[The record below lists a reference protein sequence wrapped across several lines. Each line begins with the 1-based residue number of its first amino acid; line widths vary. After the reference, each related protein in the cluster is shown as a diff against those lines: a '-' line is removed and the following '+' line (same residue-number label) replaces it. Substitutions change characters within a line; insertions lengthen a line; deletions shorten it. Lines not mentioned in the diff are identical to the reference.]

1 MEPVIESRSTFSKDW
16 VGTKHLEKC
25 FSDFQVHVYHLDTS
39 LPVGSD
45 SLAVEWADDSASPT
59 CPRWEGVCRLSSELW
74 ETTLLLSST
83 SFHPLVWSVSGTR
96 LPLLNSLPY
105 VLLVSFPCL
114 LPLFTYNC
122 SAFALI
128 LFAGPTRDRLVC
140 LSWPRWNCLVLLVR
154 FCTTFLVLSPALFHI
169 ASPLLWNQTS
179 LSYYFQ

>member
-1 MEPVIESRSTFSKDW
+1 MRACDREQKYLLKRLGGDQTPREV
-16 VGTKHLEKC
+16 L
-25 FSDFQVHVYHLDTS
+25 SDFQAHAYHLDTS

-45 SLAVEWADDSASPT
+45 SLAVEWADDSAPS

-74 ETTLLLSST
+74 ETTLLLSSA

-105 VLLVSFPCL
+105 LLLVPFPRLLTNCL
-114 LPLFTYNC
+114 
-122 SAFALI
+122 ALI
-128 LFAGPTRDRLVC
+128 LFARRTHDRLVC

-154 FCTTFLVLSPALFHI
+154 FCATFLVLSPALFHI
-169 ASPLLWNQTS
+169 ASPLQWNQTS